1 MCFLQRKVRGL
12 TDGPDYAIGPQSQR
26 HKAAMD
32 GYSTVETTS
41 NQTASDAIGS
51 NWLLVGPEGPEA
63 ESVHRRMPSAPKG
76 LSQALGKH
84 TVTQALP
91 AGCWRGG
98 AWEMRERRN
107 PSLMLGTCAYK
118 ASIRQP
124 VVRQTDRNAIKPVE
138 PLSVRSHLDIG
149 FGLARGDCK
158 VTRWIAEQRKRRWDE
173 AR

>member
-1 MCFLQRKVRGL
+1 MDVSPVRGWTASACMCFLQRKVRGL

-32 GYSTVETTS
+32 GYSTVKTTS

-63 ESVHRRMPSAPKG
+63 GSVHRRMPSAPKG

-98 AWEMRERRN
+98 AEEMRKKVNGSHFRGLLTVLA
-107 PSLMLGTCAYK
+107 STWAYK
-118 ASIRQP
+118 ATVRQP
-124 VVRQTDRNAIKPVE
+124 VVQQTDPAATEPVE
-138 PLSVRSHLDIG
+138 PTEC
-149 FGLARGDCK
+149 A
-158 VTRWIAEQRKRRWDE
+158 QP
-173 AR
+173 